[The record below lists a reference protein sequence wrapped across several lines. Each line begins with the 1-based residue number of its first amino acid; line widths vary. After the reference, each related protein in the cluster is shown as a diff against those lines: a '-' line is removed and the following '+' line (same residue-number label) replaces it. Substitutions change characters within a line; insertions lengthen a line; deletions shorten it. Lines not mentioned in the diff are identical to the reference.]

1 MLYIIF
7 RKRNRYY
14 NLMAAEDRKLYG
26 DLNTP
31 ETLKVLACLF
41 EHDLDF
47 EFVPIN
53 LEANQH
59 REKHFLSMSPFGKL
73 PVLEDPDVTLF
84 EESGRRAYLLESH
97 KQALVANWIDVKDHY
112 FEPPG
117 PALKLISLL
126 SSNKA
131 IDDVGESD
139 GVDHEIAELSQ
150 VLDVYEA
157 QLGRFKYLASDKFTV
172 ADVLHLPNLHSL
184 MGIAST
190 KKLIDSRPHVSA
202 WCSEILARPSWTKVL
217 QMKKQKMISQA

>member
-1 MLYIIF
+1 MGHMYANKKKVGEELIF
-7 RKRNRYY
+7 W
-14 NLMAAEDRKLYG
+14 
-26 DLNTP
+26 
-31 ETLKVLACLF
+31 
-41 EHDLDF
+41 
-47 EFVPIN
+47 
-53 LEANQH
+53 
-59 REKHFLSMSPFGKL
+59 
-73 PVLEDPDVTLF
+73 
-84 EESGRRAYLLESH
+84 ESH
-97 KQALVANWIDVKDHY
+97 KQALVANWIDVEDHY
-112 FEPPG
+112 FEP

-131 IDDVGESD
+131 IDDVGESN
-139 GVDHEIAELSQ
+139 GVDRVIDELSQ

-217 QMKKQKMISQA
+217 QMKKQKMISLA

>member
-1 MLYIIF
+1 MLYNIF
-7 RKRNRYY
+7 RKRNSYH
-14 NLMAAEDRKLYG
+14 NLMAAEGRKLYG

-59 REKHFLSMSPFGKL
+59 REKQFISMSPFGKL

-84 EESGRRAYLLESH
+84 EATTIVRYMGHMYANKKKVGEELIFWESH
-97 KQALVANWIDVKDHY
+97 KQALVANWIDVEDHY
-112 FEPPG
+112 FEP

-131 IDDVGESD
+131 IDDVGESN
-139 GVDHEIAELSQ
+139 GVDRVIAELSHSGCVRGPAGEVQ
-150 VLDVYEA
+150 VLGE
-157 QLGRFKYLASDKFTV
+157 
-172 ADVLHLPNLHSL
+172 
-184 MGIAST
+184 
-190 KKLIDSRPHVSA
+190 
-202 WCSEILARPSWTKVL
+202 
-217 QMKKQKMISQA
+217 